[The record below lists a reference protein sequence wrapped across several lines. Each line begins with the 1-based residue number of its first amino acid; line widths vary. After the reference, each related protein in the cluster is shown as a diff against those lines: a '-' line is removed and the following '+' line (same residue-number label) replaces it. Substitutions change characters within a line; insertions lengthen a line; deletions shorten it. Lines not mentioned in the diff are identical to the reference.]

1 MIQHTV
7 VFQGG
12 DLLIVSDVQTY
23 PNIFASLKKDL
34 FRKVRKG
41 VSVTRESFTLLN
53 RFGTLHTFLPGEDD
67 QFRVQ
72 RPQFGK
78 GLLHHHQEFFFLA

>member
-1 MIQHTV
+1 MIKHTNI
-7 VFQGG
+7 FQCG
-12 DLLIVSDVQTY
+12 DLLIVSDVETY
-23 PNIFASLKKDL
+23 PNVFASFYKDL

-41 VSVTRESFTLLN
+41 VSITWESFTILN

-72 RPQFGK
+72 RSQFGK
-78 GLLHHHQEFFFLA
+78 GLLHHRQEFFLLT